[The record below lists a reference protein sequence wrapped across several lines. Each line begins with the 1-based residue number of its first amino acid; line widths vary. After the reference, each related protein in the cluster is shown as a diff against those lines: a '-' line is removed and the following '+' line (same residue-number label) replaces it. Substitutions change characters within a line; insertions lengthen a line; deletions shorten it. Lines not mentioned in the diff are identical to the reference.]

1 MVWFLLNR
9 KCPSGF
15 RLGSGALAPRQLTV
29 SRHIWST
36 LGLTPTSF
44 ERVTTGLTVVW
55 QGTSLC
61 TRLPRPRGM
70 VALHETP

>member
-15 RLGSGALAPRQLTV
+15 SLGLGALATSQLTV

-36 LGLTPTSF
+36 LGMTPTSF

-55 QGTSLC
+55 QGTRLC
-61 TRLPRPRGM
+61 TRLPRPRSM
-70 VALHETP
+70 VALYEMP